1 MATKAVAAQSPKA
14 SKSTDDGATEPATA
28 QSVPERNRNANQKRW
43 LEAYAELG
51 TITQACEI
59 AQVGRTTVFDWLHAD
74 VEGFKARHAQAQE
87 TFTDGLEREMWS
99 RIADPS
105 GNRGSDILLMFALKS
120 RRPDVYRELT
130 IVVDEKAVD
139 AMSELKKLGSQA
151 RKKAVSEQQDK
162 PEVSVQEQAD
172 AVVRARVAK

>member
-14 SKSTDDGATEPATA
+14 PKSTDDGATEPATS
-28 QSVPERNRNANQKRW
+28 QNVPIRNRTADQKRW
-43 LEAYAELG
+43 LEAFAEVG
-51 TITQACEI
+51 NQTQACVL
-59 AQVGRTTVFDWLHAD
+59 ANVGRQTMYDWLHAD

-151 RKKAVSEQQDK
+151 RKRQRLEQQER